1 MAHLY
6 NEETISQAIDTKWAG
21 KTVHFA
27 KETDSTNSWI
37 KRLAKD
43 GAEHGTLAVAEF
55 QSAGRGRFDRR
66 WEAPEGSS
74 IMMTL
79 LLRPEFSPQYASMLT
94 LVMGMAVAQAAEEL
108 GFNVSI
114 KWPNDIV
121 ISKKKI
127 CGILTEMGT
136 NGVKIN
142 YVLIGVGIN
151 VNLKEFPE
159 EMQDKAT
166 SLILEGGHEYD
177 RNQVIALVMKYFE
190 INYEKFILFVS
201 GFLLKPA
208 NEADVRNVLEN
219 LRYPAED
226 VPAGVKVQCFGNF
239 EVFVGGRPLS
249 FKRSK
254 SKELLAYLVDRNGA
268 TCTNGEMLAVL
279 WEDKPDTASLHSH
292 LRNLI
297 FDLSHTLE
305 DAGVRGLLV
314 RGRSTLAIDTSK
326 VECDYYNFL
335 RGDRSTISSYRG
347 EYMTQYSWAEV
358 TRSALRQQAAASQKG
373 GLPSYYVPPTGF

>member
-6 NEETISQAIDTKWAG
+6 NEETISQAINTKWAG

-190 INYEKFILFVS
+190 INYEKFIQTCDFTH
-201 GFLLKPA
+201 LLDDYHRICLPA
-208 NEADVRNVLEN
+208 FHDLKTKIGKEMGERFN
-219 LRYPAED
+219 LTDMEVTD
-226 VPAGVKVQCFGNF
+226 
-239 EVFVGGRPLS
+239 EVFES
-249 FKRSK
+249 
-254 SKELLAYLVDRNGA
+254 EQ
-268 TCTNGEMLAVL
+268 
-279 WEDKPDTASLHSH
+279 
-292 LRNLI
+292 
-297 FDLSHTLE
+297 
-305 DAGVRGLLV
+305 
-314 RGRSTLAIDTSK
+314 SK
-326 VECDYYNFL
+326 VFDEAEN
-335 RGDRSTISSYRG
+335 RMHTIKAVMVATLG
-347 EYMTQYSWAEV
+347 EPEN
-358 TRSALRQQAAASQKG
+358 K
-373 GLPSYYVPPTGF
+373 

>member
-127 CGILTEMGT
+127 CGILTEMST
-136 NGVKIN
+136 EIDYIN
-142 YVLIGVGIN
+142 HVVIGVGIN
-151 VNLKEFPE
+151 VNQDTFPDDIKETASSLKMELG
-159 EMQDKAT
+159 KRIKR
-166 SLILEGGHEYD
+166 SGLI
-177 RNQVIALVMKYFE
+177 AAVMKIFE
-190 INYEKFILFVS
+190 KYYEIFQETEDLS
-201 GFLLKPA
+201 GLQELYNSMLVNKDR
-208 NEADVRNVLEN
+208 EVKVLEPGN
-219 LRYPAED
+219 EYKAHAIGINQTGELIVRTPDGKEKEIY
-226 VPAGVKVQCFGNF
+226 AG
-239 EVFVGGRPLS
+239 EVS
-249 FKRSK
+249 
-254 SKELLAYLVDRNGA
+254 
-268 TCTNGEMLAVL
+268 
-279 WEDKPDTASLHSH
+279 
-292 LRNLI
+292 
-297 FDLSHTLE
+297 
-305 DAGVRGLLV
+305 VRGV
-314 RGRSTLAIDTSK
+314 YG
-326 VECDYYNFL
+326 
-335 RGDRSTISSYRG
+335 
-347 EYMTQYSWAEV
+347 
-358 TRSALRQQAAASQKG
+358 
-373 GLPSYYVPPTGF
+373 YV